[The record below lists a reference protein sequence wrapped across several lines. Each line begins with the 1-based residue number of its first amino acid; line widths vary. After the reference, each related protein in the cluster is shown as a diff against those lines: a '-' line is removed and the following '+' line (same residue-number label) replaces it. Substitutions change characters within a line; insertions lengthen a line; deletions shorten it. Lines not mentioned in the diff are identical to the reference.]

1 MTNKQLISQL
11 EQEACRW
18 QLPEQTVK
26 LLHAAEARIK
36 ELEAKLKEY
45 EAYNPWPDDE
55 QYHAKRCRGYK
66 DKS

>member
-1 MTNKQLISQL
+1 MNAL
-11 EQEACRW
+11 ENASREI
-18 QLPEQTVK
+18 VK
-26 LLHAAEARIK
+26 LEARIK

-55 QYHAKRCRGYK
+55 QCHAKRCRGYK